1 MISVDFSQPS
11 TWRGIAMA
19 GAGIAGGWYMLPEI
33 QSLSSASTPDQ
44 VQFFLSKTTAL
55 ATAIGLFGQTV
66 SGLIGILFNDKP

>member
-1 MISVDFSQPS
+1 
-11 TWRGIAMA
+11 MA

-55 ATAIGLFGQTV
+55 ATAISLFGQTV
-66 SGLIGILFNDKP
+66 SGLIGILFSDKQ